1 MFIVTL
7 LLFRTLRH
15 EGSGVDKA
23 CVDRLSPDLA
33 ASFSVSGAWGF
44 GSRAERPAEFPHPFL
59 FLRAFGSATHWLLG
73 QVNVTPDPELSLR
86 FSGMFVDNWNLTRR
100 ASRSSAG

>member
-33 ASFSVSGAWGF
+33 ASFSVSGALGF
-44 GSRAERPAEFPHPFL
+44 WKQGRKARGISPSFSFSRRV
-59 FLRAFGSATHWLLG
+59 LG
-73 QVNVTPDPELSLR
+73 QVTQVNVTPDPELSLR
-86 FSGMFVDNWNLTRR
+86 FSGMFMDNWNLTRR